1 MTVDQAI
8 VALADF
14 LQPLMPAGTQIV
26 RAQANRVPQPEPPC
40 IVLTEIN
47 RVSMSTTRVTDTV
60 GDVQVPVAYGPEP
73 VLQGTEQVT
82 QPVSMLYSAHT
93 MPARLDI
100 QMDFYDGQAAEMCT
114 IAQTMLRSG
123 YATASA
129 VWPEGV
135 KPLYCNEGLQA
146 PLITGEQQY
155 ESRWTLTASLQYNAP
170 VTVTREYF
178 NTVGSVTTTPADV
191 VYPVE

>member
-1 MTVDQAI
+1 MTVDNAI
-8 VALADF
+8 AALANF
-14 LQPLMPAGTQIV
+14 LQPLMPAGTAIV
-26 RAQANRVPQPEPPC
+26 RAQANRVPQPPAPC

-47 RVSMSTTRVTDTV
+47 RVSLSTTRVTDTV
-60 GDVQVPVAYGPEP
+60 TAQVM
-73 VLQGTEQVT
+73 
-82 QPVSMLYSAHT
+82 SSAHT

-114 IAQTMLRSG
+114 TAQTMLRSG
-123 YATASA
+123 YAVASP
-129 VWPEGV
+129 VWPSGIS
-135 KPLYCNEGLQA
+135 PLYCNEGLQS

-155 ESRWTLTASLQYNAP
+155 ESRWTLTVSLQYNAP

-178 NTVGSVTTTPADV
+178 DTVGSVTATPADV

>member
-1 MTVDQAI
+1 MTVDQVI
-8 VALADF
+8 VALATF
-14 LQPLMPAGTQIV
+14 LQPLMPVGTQIV

-47 RVSMSTTRVTDTV
+47 RVSLSTTRVQDAETS
-60 GDVQVPVAYGPEP
+60 
-73 VLQGTEQVT
+73 GT
-82 QPVSMLYSAHT
+82 YT

-114 IAQTMLRSG
+114 TAQTMLRSG

-129 VWPEGV
+129 AWPAGV
-135 KPLYCNEGLQA
+135 KPLYCNEGLQS

-170 VTVTREYF
+170 ITVARETF
-178 NTVGSVTTTPADV
+178 DTVGIVGVIPADV